1 MEEVVSVFGSD
12 PKKYSL
18 HTTRSWEFIGLEEG
32 EGDQKNFRS
41 GGNELLSKAKY
52 GKDVIV
58 GLLDS
63 GNNFNTNNIYHMHAL
78 NWPYDCLTCDIVF
91 VI

>member
-18 HTTRSWEFIGLEEG
+18 HTTRSWEFIGLLEEG

-41 GGNELLSKAKY
+41 GGNELLSKAEY

-63 GNNFNTNNIYHMHAL
+63 GNNFNTNNIYDISHA
-78 NWPYDCLTCDIVF
+78 CS
-91 VI
+91 